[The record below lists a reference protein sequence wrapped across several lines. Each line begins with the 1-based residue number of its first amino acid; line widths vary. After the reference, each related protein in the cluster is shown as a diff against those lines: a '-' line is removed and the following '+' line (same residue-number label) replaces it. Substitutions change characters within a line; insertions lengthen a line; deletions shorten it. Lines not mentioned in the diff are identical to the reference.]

1 MSVDADPVSNA
12 KLVLNSVIR
21 AIGFTQGGWRHP
33 DATPQRALDLSYY
46 QEYARISERGLFDGL
61 FVANT
66 PAARSNDWT
75 TLFSPL
81 EPVALLSALASTTSG
96 IALIPTLSSTFN
108 HPYNVARQIATLD
121 HLSGGRAGVNIVTS
135 GSLDAARNFG
145 YDELPGHDDRYER
158 AHEFL
163 DVLYQLWDSWDTD
176 ALIVD
181 KAAGVQSKPGSVNPI
196 GFRGKHFA
204 VHGAL
209 DVPRSPQDRPLVFQS
224 GSSAPGRRLA
234 AAYADGVYTAQRT
247 IPEAKAFRDDLHR
260 TQRELGRSGPLVKV
274 LPGLIPIVASTDAE
288 ADELHDEISAL
299 NPPERSVGILEER
312 LKVDLTGI
320 GLDEPFPVHRL
331 PPVAS
336 LAGERSFHEIVR
348 SHADAGAILRGIL
361 RVTDSG
367 NGHLRFVGSFENVAD
382 QIEEWF
388 TAGAV
393 DGFNINPAITP
404 TGLTDF
410 VDHVI
415 PLLQAKGIYKR
426 EYGEA
431 GSRAAFA

>member
-1 MSVDADPVSNA
+1 MTTPGRG
-12 KLVLNSVIR
+12 LVLNSVIR

-33 DATPQRALDLSYY
+33 TATPERALDLPYY

-81 EPVALLSALASTTSG
+81 EPVSLLSALAATTAR

-108 HPYNVARQIATLD
+108 DPFNVARQIATLD
-121 HLSGGRAGVNIVTS
+121 HLSGGRAGVNLVTS
-135 GSLDAARNFG
+135 GSLDAAKNFG
-145 YDELPGHDDRYER
+145 YDELPEHETRYER
-158 AHEFL
+158 AQEFL
-163 DVLYQLWDSWDTD
+163 DVLYQLWDSWDAD
-176 ALIVD
+176 ALIID
-181 KAAGVQSKPGSVNPI
+181 KAAGVQSKPGAVRPI
-196 GFRGKHFA
+196 GHRGKHFA

-224 GSSAPGRRLA
+224 GGSAPGRRLA
-234 AAYADGVYTAQRT
+234 AAYADAVYTAQRT
-247 IPEAKAFRDDLHR
+247 IPESKAFRDELHR

-274 LPGLIPIVASTDAE
+274 LPGLIPIVASTDEE
-288 ADELHDEISAL
+288 AAALYDEISAL
-299 NPPERSVGILEER
+299 NPPERSVGILEDR
-312 LKVDLTGI
+312 LRVDLTGI
-320 GLDEPFPVHRL
+320 GLDDPFPVDRL
-331 PPVAS
+331 PDVES

-348 SHADAGAILRGIL
+348 SHAAGGASLRGIL

-367 NGHLRFVGSFENVAD
+367 NAHLRFVGSAERVAD
-382 QIEEWF
+382 EIAAWF

-410 VDHVI
+410 VDHVV
-415 PLLQAKGIYKR
+415 PLLQDKGIYKR
-426 EYGEA
+426 EYSGA
-431 GSRAAFA
+431 GARAAFA

>member
-1 MSVDADPVSNA
+1 MAE
-12 KLVLNSVIR
+12 LVLNSVIR
-21 AIGFTQGGWRHP
+21 PIGFTQGGWRHP

-46 QEYARISERGLFDGL
+46 QEYARTSERGLFDGL

-81 EPVALLSALASTTSG
+81 EPVALLSALAPTTNHIG
-96 IALIPTLSSTFN
+96 LIATLSSTFN

-181 KAAGVQSKPGSVNPI
+181 KGAGVQSKPDSVRPI
-196 GFRGKHFA
+196 GYRGRHFA

-209 DVPRSPQDRPLVFQS
+209 DVPRTPQGRPLVFQS

-274 LPGLIPIVASTDAE
+274 LPGLIPIVAGTDAE
-288 ADELHDEISAL
+288 AHALHDEISAL
-299 NPPERSVGILEER
+299 NPPERSVAILEER
-312 LKVDLTGI
+312 LKVDLTGVE
-320 GLDEPFPVHRL
+320 LDEPFPVVRL
-331 PPVAS
+331 PPVES

-348 SHADAGAILRGIL
+348 SHADAGATLRDILRI
-361 RVTDSG
+361 TDSG
-367 NGHLRFVGSFENVAD
+367 NGHLRFVGSAERVAD
-382 QIEEWF
+382 EIEQWF

-410 VDHVI
+410 IDQVI
-415 PLLQAKGIYKR
+415 PLLQARGIYKR
-426 EYGEA
+426 EYPGA
-431 GSRAAFA
+431 GSRAPFS

>member
-1 MSVDADPVSNA
+1 MTTQDRS
-12 KLVLNSVIR
+12 LILNSVIR

-33 DATPQRALDLSYY
+33 EATPERALDLTYY
-46 QEYARISERGLFDGL
+46 QEYAQISERGLFDGL

-81 EPVALLSALASTTSG
+81 EPVALLSALAATTTH

-108 HPYNVARQIATLD
+108 DPFNVARQIATLD

-135 GSLDAARNFG
+135 GSLDAAKNFG
-145 YDELPGHDDRYER
+145 FDELPDHEYRYER

-163 DVLYQLWDSWDTD
+163 EVLYQLWNSWDAD

-181 KAAGVQSKPGSVNPI
+181 KAAGVQAKPGAVQPI
-196 GFRGKHFA
+196 GHRGKHFA

-224 GSSAPGRRLA
+224 GGSAPGRRLA
-234 AAYADGVYTAQRT
+234 AAYADAVYTAQRT
-247 IPEAKAFRDDLHR
+247 IPESQEFRAELHR
-260 TQRELGRSGPLVKV
+260 IQRDLGRSGPFVKV
-274 LPGLIPIVASTDAE
+274 LPGLIPVVASTDEE
-288 ADELHDEISAL
+288 ANALYDEISAL
-299 NPPERSVGILEER
+299 NPPERSVGILEQR
-312 LKVDLTGI
+312 LKVDLTGV
-320 GLDEPFPVHRL
+320 GLDDPFPVHRL
-331 PPVAS
+331 PDVQS

-348 SHADAGAILRGIL
+348 SHADAGASLRGIL

-367 NGHLRFVGSFENVAD
+367 NAHLRFVGSAERVAD
-382 QIEEWF
+382 EIEAWF

-410 VDHVI
+410 VDQVI
-415 PLLQAKGIYKR
+415 PLLQDKGIYKR
-426 EYGEA
+426 EYRA
-431 GSRAAFA
+431 GSAREAFA

>member
-1 MSVDADPVSNA
+1 MSQ
-12 KLVLNSVIR
+12 LVLNSVIR

-33 DATPQRALDLSYY
+33 DAVPERALDLDWY
-46 QEYARISERGLFDGL
+46 QEYAQISERGLFDGL

-81 EPVALLSALASTTSG
+81 EPVSLLSALAPTTTRIG
-96 IALIPTLSSTFN
+96 LIATLSSSFN
-108 HPYNVARQIATLD
+108 DPYNVARSIATLD

-145 YDELPGHDDRYER
+145 YDELPDHDLRYER

-163 DVLYQLWDSWDTD
+163 EILYQLWDSWDAD
-176 ALIVD
+176 SLIVD
-181 KAAGVQSKPGSVNPI
+181 KAAGVQSKPGSVRPI
-196 GFRGKHFA
+196 GYRGKHFA

-224 GSSAPGRRLA
+224 GSSGPGRRLA
-234 AAYADGVYTAQRT
+234 AAYADAVYTAQRT
-247 IPEAKAFRDDLHR
+247 IPDARAFRDDLHR
-260 TQRELGRSGPLVKV
+260 TQKQLGRTGPLVKV

-288 ADELHDEISAL
+288 AHALHDEISAL

-312 LKVDLTGI
+312 LKVDLTGVA
-320 GLDEPFPVHRL
+320 LDEAFPEHRL
-331 PPVAS
+331 PPVDS

-348 SHADAGAILRGIL
+348 SHVDAGATLREIL

-367 NGHLRFVGSFENVAD
+367 NGHLRFVGSVEHVAD
-382 QIEEWF
+382 DIEEWF

-404 TGLTDF
+404 NGLTDF
-410 VDHVI
+410 VDHVV

-426 EYGEA
+426 EYSA
-431 GSRAAFA
+431 TGSRQAFA

>member
-1 MSVDADPVSNA
+1 MSQM
-12 KLVLNSVIR
+12 VLNSVIR

-33 DATPQRALDLSYY
+33 DAVPERALNLDWY

-81 EPVALLSALASTTSG
+81 EPVSLLSALAPTTTHIG
-96 IALIPTLSSTFN
+96 LIATLSSSFN
-108 HPYNVARQIATLD
+108 DPYNVARSIATLD

-145 YDELPGHDDRYER
+145 YDELPDHDLRYER

-163 DVLYQLWDSWDTD
+163 EILYQLWDSWDAD
-176 ALIVD
+176 AMIVD
-181 KAAGVQSKPGSVNPI
+181 KAAGVQSKPGSIRPI
-196 GFRGKHFA
+196 GYRGKHFA

-234 AAYADGVYTAQRT
+234 AAYADAVYTAQRT
-247 IPEAKAFRDDLHR
+247 IADAKAFRDDLHR
-260 TQRELGRSGPLVKV
+260 TQKQLGRTGPLVKV

-288 ADELHDEISAL
+288 AHALHDEISAL

-312 LKVDLTGI
+312 LNVDLTGV
-320 GLDEPFPVHRL
+320 GLDEAFPEYRL
-331 PPVAS
+331 PPVES

-348 SHADAGAILRGIL
+348 SHVDAGATLREILQ
-361 RVTDSG
+361 VTDSG
-367 NGHLRFVGSFENVAD
+367 NGHLRFVGSVEHVAD
-382 QIEEWF
+382 DIEEWF

-410 VDHVI
+410 VDHVV

-426 EYGEA
+426 EYGAA
-431 GSRAAFA
+431 GSRQAFA

>member
-1 MSVDADPVSNA
+1 MSNA

-33 DATPQRALDLSYY
+33 AATPQRALDLDYY
-46 QEYARISERGLFDGL
+46 QEYAQLSERGLFDGL

-81 EPVALLSALASTTSG
+81 EPVALLSALAPTTTHIG
-96 IALIPTLSSTFN
+96 LIATLSSTFN

-121 HLSGGRAGVNIVTS
+121 HLSRGRAGVNIVTS

-145 YDELPGHDDRYER
+145 FDELPGHDDRYER
-158 AHEFL
+158 AREFL

-181 KAAGVQSKPGSVNPI
+181 KAAGVQAKPGSIRPI
-196 GFRGKHFA
+196 GYRGKHFA

-224 GSSAPGRRLA
+224 GQSAPGRRLA
-234 AAYADGVYTAQRT
+234 AAYADAVYTAQRT
-247 IPEAKAFRDDLHR
+247 IDEAKAFRDDLHR
-260 TQRELGRSGPLVKV
+260 TQRELGRTGPLVKV

-288 ADELHDEISAL
+288 AHELHDEISAL

-312 LKVDLTGI
+312 LKVGLTGVA
-320 GLDEPFPVHRL
+320 LDEPFPVHRL

-348 SHADAGAILRGIL
+348 SHADAGATLREILRI
-361 RVTDSG
+361 TDSG
-367 NGHLRFVGSFENVAD
+367 NGHLRFVGSAEHVAD

-393 DGFNINPAITP
+393 DGFNVNPAITP

-410 VDHVI
+410 VDQVI
-415 PLLQAKGIYKR
+415 PLLQDKGIYKR
-426 EYGEA
+426 EYGET

>member
-1 MSVDADPVSNA
+1 MAPTTT
-12 KLVLNSVIR
+12 R
-21 AIGFTQGGWRHP
+21 IG
-33 DATPQRALDLSYY
+33 L
-46 QEYARISERGLFDGL
+46 
-61 FVANT
+61 
-66 PAARSNDWT
+66 
-75 TLFSPL
+75 
-81 EPVALLSALASTTSG
+81 
-96 IALIPTLSSTFN
+96 IATLSSTFN

-145 YDELPGHDDRYER
+145 HDALPGHDERYER

-163 DVLYQLWDSWDTD
+163 EVLHQLWESWDAD

-181 KAAGVQSKPGSVNPI
+181 KAAGVQSKPGSVRPI
-196 GFRGKHFA
+196 GFRGRHFA

-209 DVPRSPQDRPLVFQS
+209 DVPRSPQGRPLVFQS

-234 AAYADGVYTAQRT
+234 AAYADAVYTAQRT
-247 IPEAKAFRDDLHR
+247 IQEAKAFRADLHR
-260 TQRELGRSGPLVKV
+260 TQKRLGRTGPLVKV
-274 LPGLIPIVASTDAE
+274 LPGLIPVVASTDAE
-288 ADELHDEISAL
+288 AHELHDEISAL

-312 LKVDLTGI
+312 LQVDLTGV
-320 GLDEPFPVHRL
+320 GLDEAFPVHRL

-348 SHADAGAILRGIL
+348 SHAEAGATLRDILRI
-361 RVTDSG
+361 TDSG
-367 NGHLRFVGSFENVAD
+367 NGHLRFVGSVENVAD
-382 QIEEWF
+382 QMAEWF

-426 EYGEA
+426 EYRA
-431 GSRAAFA
+431 GGVRAAFG

>member
-1 MSVDADPVSNA
+1 MSRDRT
-12 KLVLNSVIR
+12 LVLNSVIR

-33 DATPQRALDLSYY
+33 DATPHRALDLAYY
-46 QEYARISERGLFDGL
+46 REYAEISERGLFDGL

-81 EPVALLSALASTTSG
+81 EPVSLLSALAAMTTH

-108 HPYNVARQIATLD
+108 DPFNVARQIATLD

-145 YDELPGHDDRYER
+145 YDDLPEHDWRYER
-158 AHEFL
+158 AYEFL
-163 DVLYQLWDSWDTD
+163 DVLFQLWDSWDAD

-181 KAAGVQSKPGSVNPI
+181 KAAGVQAKPGAVRAI
-196 GFRGKHFA
+196 DHRGKHFA

-224 GSSAPGRRLA
+224 GGSPPGRRLA
-234 AAYADGVYTAQRT
+234 AAYADAVYTAQRT
-247 IPEAKAFRDDLHR
+247 IPEAKAFRDELHR
-260 TQRELGRSGPLVKV
+260 TQRELGRSGPAVKV
-274 LPGLIPIVASTDAE
+274 LPGLIPIVASTDDE
-288 ADELHDEISAL
+288 AHALYDEISTL
-299 NPPERSVGILEER
+299 NPPERSVGILEGR
-312 LKVDLTGI
+312 LRVDLTGV
-320 GLDEPFPVHRL
+320 GLDEPFPVDRL
-331 PPVAS
+331 PDVDS

-348 SHADAGAILRGIL
+348 SHTDAGASLRDIL

-367 NGHLRFVGSFENVAD
+367 NAHLRFVGSAEHVAD
-382 QIEEWF
+382 EIEQWF

-410 VDHVI
+410 VDHVV
-415 PLLQAKGIYKR
+415 PLLQDKGIYKR
-426 EYGEA
+426 EYA
-431 GSRAAFA
+431 GGGARAAFV

>member
-1 MSVDADPVSNA
+1 MSADADPVSNA

-81 EPVALLSALASTTSG
+81 EPVALLSALASTTSS

-135 GSLDAARNFG
+135 GSLDAARNLG

-163 DVLYQLWDSWDTD
+163 DVLYQLWDSWGTD

-209 DVPRSPQDRPLVFQS
+209 D
-224 GSSAPGRRLA
+224 
-234 AAYADGVYTAQRT
+234 
-247 IPEAKAFRDDLHR
+247 
-260 TQRELGRSGPLVKV
+260 
-274 LPGLIPIVASTDAE
+274 
-288 ADELHDEISAL
+288 
-299 NPPERSVGILEER
+299 
-312 LKVDLTGI
+312 
-320 GLDEPFPVHRL
+320 HRL
-331 PPVAS
+331 RRPCDPVA
-336 LAGERSFHEIVR
+336 AGQGNLQARVRRSRFTSRVR
-348 SHADAGAILRGIL
+348 
-361 RVTDSG
+361 
-367 NGHLRFVGSFENVAD
+367 VAHHGLS
-382 QIEEWF
+382 W
-388 TAGAV
+388 APVRNLWAR
-393 DGFNINPAITP
+393 NTP
-404 TGLTDF
+404 TTMAA
-410 VDHVI
+410 
-415 PLLQAKGIYKR
+415 PMTA
-426 EYGEA
+426 
-431 GSRAAFA
+431 SRAGGVGMSAVPSMPWRIACTA